1 MQKLE
6 NVSTDLSKQSDVVDN
21 NVVKKAVYDQFVEKA
36 NTINVTDAS
45 ELVKKLMSVQILKK
59 FRRKHLPMITYNYS

>member
-36 NTINVTDAS
+36 NTINVTDAI

-59 FRRKHLPMITYNYS
+59 FRRKHLPMIIYNYS